1 LDWREH
7 PLLALAG
14 LILILL
20 ATVYLLG
27 RGCGC
32 WNRARAI
39 ADAVDKAANK
49 TATGKTAAGKAKKE
63 WMDDCAEPPNWGKE
77 EQKPKPAAAK
87 PAPAPVPRVQPTA
100 SDDGEG
106 GIPARPQK
114 SSRPVDLGRWSP
126 EDFFTAQRENDPR
139 LIEAVAYLGKHFAT
153 KEGAEFLAKLL
164 EPPSLDPAARR
175 APTSPALIETVIAA
189 LMSNGTAT
197 AREILGRLV
206 AGTQETIEPE
216 LAATA
221 ALKALLQ
228 RPGKANEDL
237 LFSVVTFP
245 EQTAATD
252 RKAIDRSKLR
262 AVALEWVKES
272 ASEAFRLRLANAMI
286 AADTPPAA
294 FEQIWGA
301 LSDARI
307 ENLAAQITI
316 YRSDRLPDRVKESLE
331 RQFAEQSRGELRR
344 LLGCVPPDQLHS
356 ASDGVDASDGSCRV
370 AELLWTPS
378 FARLVEMRL
387 RAAEGSEQGPRLLW
401 LACTIPNSALRAT
414 VLQSMEQYWDEG
426 PKRVEP
432 FAASEESLPEP
443 GFLLLVKQ
451 LPRKDVPAAAAN
463 SNAGEGKGSSVSR
476 LPVGKAAKIA
486 AARQA
491 KDRQGRT
498 AQQWLGFCEKLAQT
512 MCRQFRAAALGR
524 TDAEQIPAEFPVKLP
539 PNMAVAA
546 AHHAEWSEE
555 FPRALGKL
563 HLPPLRVYY
572 VRIERKAR
580 PDKVAAYFRNQLH
593 SAVRHVSDHGVWFD
607 DFNLDK
613 RKGNM
618 RSVDVFIGKPNKDV
632 GIVLDQEQ
640 QVTVELLA
648 VEALPPRDGAAV
660 ELPPRGKQG
669 MTVQLPSQP
678 RVQLSSRL
686 ADN

>member
-1 LDWREH
+1 L
-7 PLLALAG
+7 
-14 LILILL
+14 
-20 ATVYLLG
+20 YLLG

-39 ADAVDKAANK
+39 AAAVDNAANK
-49 TATGKTAAGKAKKE
+49 TATGKTAAGKPKKV

-77 EQKPKPAAAK
+77 EQTPKPAAAK
-87 PAPAPVPRVQPTA
+87 PATSLAPRVQPTA
-100 SDDGEG
+100 SEDGEG
-106 GIPARPQK
+106 GVPARPQK

-126 EDFFTAQRENDPR
+126 EDFHAARRENDPR
-139 LIEAVAYLGKHFAT
+139 LIDAVAYLGRHFAT

-164 EPPSLDPAARR
+164 EPPALDPAARR
-175 APTSPALIETVIAA
+175 APATPPLIEAVVAA

-197 AREILGRLV
+197 AQEILGRLV
-206 AGTQETIEPE
+206 AGTQETVEPE
-216 LAATA
+216 LAAAA
-221 ALKALLQ
+221 ALKALMQ
-228 RPGKANEDL
+228 RPGKAKEDL
-237 LFSVVTFP
+237 LFSVITFP
-245 EQTAATD
+245 EQTVATD
-252 RKAIDRSKLR
+252 RKAVDRSKLR
-262 AVALEWVKES
+262 AVALQWVKAS

-294 FEQIWGA
+294 YEQIWGA
-301 LSDARI
+301 LSDARV
-307 ENLAAQITI
+307 ENLAAQIAI
-316 YRSDRLPDRVKESLE
+316 YRSDRVPDRGKEPLE

-344 LLGCVPPDQLHS
+344 LLGCVPPDQLHP
-356 ASDGVDASDGSCRV
+356 ASDGVDATGGSYRA
-370 AELLWTPS
+370 AELLWDPS
-378 FARLVEMRL
+378 FVRLVEMRL
-387 RAAEGSEQGPRLLW
+387 RAAEGSEQGLRLFW
-401 LACTIPNSALRAT
+401 LACTIPNSAMRAT

-432 FAASEESLPEP
+432 LAASEESLPEP

-451 LPRKDVPAAAAN
+451 LPRKEVRAAAAAVD
-463 SNAGEGKGSSVSR
+463 SNAGEGGGVSR
-476 LPVGKAAKIA
+476 LPAGKAAKFA

-491 KDRQGRT
+491 KDRQDRIG
-498 AQQWLGFCEKLAQT
+498 QQWLGLCERLAQT
-512 MCRQFRAAALGR
+512 MCRQFRTAALGR
-524 TDAEQIPAEFPVKLP
+524 PDAEQVPADFPVKLP

-555 FPRALGKL
+555 FPRSLGKL

-580 PDKVAAYFRNQLH
+580 PDKVAAYFRHQLP

-613 RKGNM
+613 RRGNM

-640 QVTVELLA
+640 QVTLELLV
-648 VEALPPRDGAAV
+648 VECVPR
-660 ELPPRGKQG
+660 
-669 MTVQLPSQP
+669 
-678 RVQLSSRL
+678 